1 MVKICKNT
9 YPKNS
14 EEIFAD
20 YFNKYSYPLHDF
32 QKYAIQAIVEGNHVL
47 VTAPTGSGKTLPGE
61 FSLDYFA
68 SKGKKT
74 IYCSPIK
81 ALSNQK
87 FYDFTSKYPDISI
100 GIITGDIKC
109 NPDAQVLI
117 MTTEILLNK
126 LYQINSNS
134 KDSSSTSNVSF
145 EMDFETELACVV
157 FDEVHM
163 INDPFR
169 GHVWEQSIL
178 LLPLHVQMV
187 MLSATLDNPE
197 KFALWCENR
206 GTKNNNNSINNG
218 VNNSVNNSIN
228 NGKIVYITY
237 KTDRAVPLTHYSFIT
252 TNSGIFKV
260 VKDKSQQSEINNIIN
275 KPFIIQN
282 SKGGFNEP
290 HYHRM
295 NNTLK
300 LFENKNIFVK
310 RAHVLNQVAKYLVEN
325 DMLPA
330 LCFVLSRKQLEICA
344 RELTTILLEDDS
356 KVPYI
361 IRRECDNILRKLP
374 NYQEYLELPEYIQLV
389 SLLEK
394 GVGIHH
400 AGTMPVL
407 REMVELLF
415 SKGYI
420 KILFCTET
428 LAIGINMPVKTT
440 IFTDVKKFDGNENRM
455 LYAHEY
461 TQMAGRAGRLG
472 IDTVGN
478 VIHLN
483 NLFKNMNLIEYSK
496 MMNGKPQTLVSKF
509 KISYNLLLNLISIGQ
524 TDFTCFAKKSMIQGD
539 LDVEVM
545 DLYNKMTTLTK
556 KMDNDMTVINSLR
569 SPKNALVEYYSLEE
583 QHKTAVNKK
592 RKECEREMEKIKRD
606 YVFIEKDIVIFKSY
620 HYKVVELDDLEKQIQ
635 AIEKIIDNN
644 VGFIINI
651 LLQEGFII
659 IDSDSE
665 DSDTYTNNSVS
676 KVYNSQDKYKLAL
689 KGTIASHLR
698 EVHCLTF
705 AKLVAASKLNV
716 LTPKQLVS
724 IFSCFTNVTVSDDFK
739 SHAPFTNDQ
748 TVKDLILEISGDLNK
763 YLTNEIRYQMNTG
776 TDYSIHYDLLDYVV
790 KWCDCE
796 NASECKL
803 FLSNLEKEKGIFLGE
818 FVKALLKINNISCE
832 MEKVAELLGE
842 MEFLGKLREIS
853 GLTLKYVATNQSLY
867 V

>member
-1 MVKICKNT
+1 MVKICKNE
-9 YPKNS
+9 YPKSS

-20 YFNKYSYPLHDF
+20 HFNKYSYPLHEF

-87 FYDFTSKYPDISI
+87 FYDFTNKYPDISI

-126 LYQINSNS
+126 LYQINSNTNNGNNI
-134 KDSSSTSNVSF
+134 SSSNVSF
-145 EMDFETELACVV
+145 EMNFETELACVV

-163 INDPFR
+163 INDSFR

-178 LLPLHVQMV
+178 LLPQHVQMV

-206 GTKNNNNSINNG
+206 LSSNNVKSN
-218 VNNSVNNSIN
+218 
-228 NGKIVYITY
+228 KIVYITY
-237 KTDRAVPLTHYSFIT
+237 KKERAVPLTHYSFIT
-252 TNSGIFKV
+252 TNSGIFKAI
-260 VKDKSQQSEINNIIN
+260 KDKSQQAEINSIIN
-275 KPFIIQN
+275 KPFIIQT

-290 HYHRM
+290 HYHKM
-295 NNTLK
+295 NNMLK
-300 LFENKNIFVK
+300 LFENKNIYVK
-310 RAHVLNQVAKYLVEN
+310 RQHVLNQVAKHLVEN

-344 RELTTILLEDDS
+344 KELTTVLLEDDS

-361 IRRECDNILRKLP
+361 IRRECDSILRKLP

-389 SLLEK
+389 ALLEK

-472 IDTVGN
+472 LDSVGH

-483 NLFKNMNLIEYSK
+483 NLFKNVSLTDYSK
-496 MMNGKPQTLVSKF
+496 MMNGRPQTLVSKF

-524 TDFTCFAKKSMIQGD
+524 TDFTSFAKKSMIQND
-539 LDVEVM
+539 IDSEIKQ
-545 DLYNKMTTLTK
+545 LYNKMTSLAK
-556 KMDNDMTVINSLR
+556 KMDDDMYVINHLR
-569 SPKNALVEYYSLEE
+569 TPKNALVDYYSLEE
-583 QHKTAVNKK
+583 ERKTSVNKR
-592 RKECEREMEKIKRD
+592 RKECEREIQIIKRD
-606 YVFIEKDIVIFKSY
+606 YVFVEKDVVTFNSY
-620 HYKVVELDDLEKQIQ
+620 YSKMKELDELEKQIQ
-635 AIEKIIDNN
+635 SIEKILDNN
-644 VGFIINI
+644 VGCIMNI
-651 LLQEGFII
+651 LFQDGFIEKEL
-659 IDSDSE
+659 SNNE
-665 DSDTYTNNSVS
+665 DKENQNLNNNDTN
-676 KVYNSQDKYKLAL
+676 KIQEKYKLTL

-698 EVHCLTF
+698 EVHCLIFSRLIETN
-705 AKLVAASKLNV
+705 KLKFMTS
-716 LTPKQLVS
+716 KQLVS
-724 IFSCFTNVTVSDDFK
+724 IFSCFTNVTVNDDFK
-739 SHAPFTNDQ
+739 SHTPSTNDVV
-748 TVKDLILEISGDLNK
+748 VKNMILEISGDLDK
-763 YLTNEIRYQMNTG
+763 YLMNEMRYQINTG
-776 TDYSIHYDLLDYVV
+776 TDYSIHYDLINHVV
-790 KWCDCE
+790 KWCECE
-796 NASECKL
+796 NAGECKL
-803 FLSNLEKEKGIFLGE
+803 FLQSLEKEKGIFLGE
-818 FVKALLKINNISCE
+818 FVKALLKINNISSE
-832 MEKVAELLGE
+832 MEKVAELTGE
-842 MEFLGKLREIS
+842 MEFLGKLREIPS
-853 GLTLKYVATNQSLY
+853 ITLKYVATNQSLY